1 MAMRE
6 EELSKLHEIKKL
18 LDRKKELSDR
28 TEQLR
33 KEYGRYISEVDSTN
47 YTELPADNE
56 SKAYRQNQEIK
67 LIQLGKIRRRLR
79 VRDRW
84 YGFFISLIFVGPSL
98 VVNLFMMANGLFPV
112 EGLLFFTPVM
122 AAFIGFFVWLGDRGM
137 KKLSDENMLKQATPK
152 DKAELDRIERE
163 GQIRLNKARA
173 EDNRIEKEN
182 QRRYEEAKK
191 LAQVKIQGKLDAIDK
206 ERNRLDAE
214 IRQIDK
220 SIADMHLI
228 GKDDLWGI
236 DFLIERIST
245 RRADS
250 LKEALRDLDMRREK
264 ANQEAI
270 ARIKEFD
277 AQCERDRL
285 RREQER
291 REEEQF
297 WSDMRERER
306 RREHE
311 KKVEDELQRMRQMLE
326 DD

>member
-1 MAMRE
+1 MATRE

-18 LDRKKELSDR
+18 LDRKKKLSDR

-33 KEYGRYISEVDSTN
+33 KEHDDYLSKIDAPKYERLPTNNEYTVRLQEEETANNLKKEAEKRAKKKSTIISILMAVPIGLILTGLLLIACLAYDPEATGDPRTWDISEWGEFVQVDAIISVIVF
-47 YTELPADNE
+47 AI
-56 SKAYRQNQEIK
+56 SKAVIGTKVLKSELRHRDKTESSNAAIRAAKEIDKRNQ
-67 LIQLGKIRRRLR
+67 
-79 VRDRW
+79 
-84 YGFFISLIFVGPSL
+84 
-98 VVNLFMMANGLFPV
+98 
-112 EGLLFFTPVM
+112 
-122 AAFIGFFVWLGDRGM
+122 
-137 KKLSDENMLKQATPK
+137 
-152 DKAELDRIERE
+152 
-163 GQIRLNKARA
+163 
-173 EDNRIEKEN
+173 KEN
-182 QRRYEEAKK
+182 QRRHEEAKK
-191 LAQVKIQGKLDAIDK
+191 FAQEKIQGKLDAMDQ
-206 ERNRLDAE
+206 ERARLDDE
-214 IRQIDK
+214 MRQIDK
-220 SIADMHLI
+220 SIAEMNLI
-228 GKDDLWGI
+228 SKDDLWGI
-236 DFLIERIST
+236 DYLIERISS

-250 LKEALRDLDMRREK
+250 LKEALRDLDVRREK